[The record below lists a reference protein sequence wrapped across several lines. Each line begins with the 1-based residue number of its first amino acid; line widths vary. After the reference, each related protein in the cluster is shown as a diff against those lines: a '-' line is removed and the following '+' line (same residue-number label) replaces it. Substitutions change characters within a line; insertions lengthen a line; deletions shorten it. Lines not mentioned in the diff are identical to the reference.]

1 LPMGRVDESANERVS
16 ERSAPGSPTPQ
27 EIPRKPSRMQ
37 RFVSHLTDLP
47 MLIVIA
53 FLIAVVIKTFV
64 LQAFYIPSESM
75 IPTLGIGDRVMVE
88 KLSYRLHDAR
98 RGDVVV
104 FARSVFGKPPD
115 VPWNEDLR
123 NFFRELLGLPTGGE
137 EDLIKRIVAVGGDTI
152 RYQGKP
158 RQMYVNGDPIEEPYI
173 RGIDRFSGSITD
185 RNCRGLHMDKA
196 EGGCRVPAG
205 RIFVMGDNR
214 SQSEDSRLI
223 GPVDEDRIIGR
234 AFVIIWPLGHFTGL

>member
-1 LPMGRVDESANERVS
+1 MGSVDESTDERVP
-16 ERSAPGSPTPQ
+16 RAAAKAPVPSQ
-27 EIPRKPSRMQ
+27 APREPGRI
-37 RFVSHLTDLP
+37 RRIVSHLTDLP

-64 LQAFYIPSESM
+64 LQAFYIPSGSM
-75 IPTLGIGDRVMVE
+75 IPTLGVGDRVMVE

-104 FARSVFGKPPD
+104 FARSVFGKHPD

-137 EDLIKRIVAVGGDTI
+137 EDLIKRIVAVSGDSI
-152 RYQGKP
+152 RYEGKP
-158 RQMYVNGDPIEEPYI
+158 RRLFINGERVEEPYI
-173 RGIDRFSGSITD
+173 RGVDRFSGSITARD
-185 RNCRGLHMDKA
+185 CKGLDMTRA
-196 EGGCRVPAG
+196 NGGCRVPAG

-234 AFVIIWPLGHFTGL
+234 AFVVIWPLGRFTGL

>member
-1 LPMGRVDESANERVS
+1 MGKVDESANER
-16 ERSAPGSPTPQ
+16 APATPATKAAPPP
-27 EIPRKPSRMQ
+27 EAARAPSRMQ
-37 RFVSHLTDLP
+37 RLGSHLTDLP

-88 KLSYRLHDAR
+88 KITYRLHDAR

-115 VPWNEDLR
+115 VPWSEDLR

-137 EDLIKRIVAVGGDTI
+137 EDLIKRVVAVGGDTI

-158 RQMYVNGDPIEEPYI
+158 RQMYINGDPVEEPYI
-173 RGIDRFSGSITD
+173 RGIDRFSGSITERD
-185 RNCRGLHMDKA
+185 CRGLQMDEA
-196 EGGCRVPAG
+196 QGGCRVPAG

-223 GPVDEDRIIGR
+223 GPVNEDRIIGR
-234 AFVIIWPLGHFTGL
+234 AFVVIWPLGRLTGL

>member
-1 LPMGRVDESANERVS
+1 MGSVDESTDERVPARAETKS
-16 ERSAPGSPTPQ
+16 PVPSQAPRT
-27 EIPRKPSRMQ
+27 PSRM
-37 RFVSHLTDLP
+37 RRMVSHLTDLP

-64 LQAFYIPSESM
+64 LQAFYIPSGSM
-75 IPTLGIGDRVMVE
+75 IPTLRVGDRVMVE
-88 KLSYRLHDAR
+88 KISYRLHDAR

-115 VPWNEDLR
+115 VPWQDDLR

-137 EDLIKRIVAVGGDTI
+137 EDLIKRIVAVGGDSI

-158 RQMYVNGDPIEEPYI
+158 RQMFINGEHVNEPYI
-173 RGIDRFSGSITD
+173 RGVDRFSGSITARD
-185 RNCRGLHMDKA
+185 CKGLHMEKA
-196 EGGCRVPAG
+196 DGGCRVPAG
-205 RIFVMGDNR
+205 RIFVMGANR

-223 GPVDEDRIIGR
+223 GAVDEDRIIGR
-234 AFVIIWPLGHFTGL
+234 AFVVIWPLGRFTGL